1 MFMTIMPGF
10 TFEETSTVFV
20 KGLIKRVDIG
30 ALIHERYGPQDV
42 RITVKMTVPTITDHG
57 DALENIVP
65 YHLIVEKIEA
75 ITTCGHINLVE
86 TLAQKIMACVFEDHR
101 ILAAEVSVEKLE
113 IFANAE
119 SAGITLRARRPNTC
133 SV

>member
-1 MFMTIMPGF
+1 MTNPQNFI
-10 TFEETSTVFV
+10 FEDTSVVFV

-42 RITVKMTVPTITDHG
+42 RITVKMTVPTITNHG

-75 ITTCGHINLVE
+75 ITAGGHINLVE
-86 TLAQKIMACVFEDHR
+86 TLAQKIIGYVFEDPR
-101 ILAAEVSVEKLE
+101 ILAAEVTVEKLE
-113 IFANAE
+113 IFAEAE
-119 SAGITLRARRPNTC
+119 SAGITLKAHRI
-133 SV
+133 